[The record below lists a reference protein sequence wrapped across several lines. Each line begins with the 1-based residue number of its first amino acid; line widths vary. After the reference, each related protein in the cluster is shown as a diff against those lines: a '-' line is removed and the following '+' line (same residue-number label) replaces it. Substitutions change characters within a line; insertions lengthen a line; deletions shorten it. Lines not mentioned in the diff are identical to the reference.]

1 VSSVTVRAPAKIN
14 LSLAVGPTRPDGYHP
29 LATVYQAVGLYD
41 HVTATPAAR
50 GEVTVE
56 VSAERTGGP
65 VRVSEV
71 PTDERN
77 LAVRAARLLARHTG
91 GSGGTGGTGG
101 TGGVRLRVRKGIPV
115 AAGLAGGSSD
125 AAAALVACNE
135 LWRTG
140 LDETD
145 LVRLAADLGSD
156 VPFCLLGGTAVGR
169 GRGELVSPV
178 PTGGRFH
185 WVLALD
191 AAGMST
197 PAVYGELDRLRAEGG
212 NDNAAG
218 NAGSAG
224 LDVPAALLD
233 ALREGDVP
241 ALAGA
246 LANDLQPAALSLR
259 PELAGVLRLAHRVDA
274 EGVLV
279 SGSGPTCVF
288 LARDA
293 EHAQQTCTR
302 LSQAGR
308 TVVRAEGPVPGAR
321 VVSP

>member
-1 VSSVTVRAPAKIN
+1 VSSVTVRTPAKIN

-41 HVTATPAAR
+41 HVTAAPAAD
-50 GEVTVE
+50 GAVTIE
-56 VSAERTGGP
+56 VSAERTDGL
-65 VRVSEV
+65 VRVSDV

-77 LAVRAARLLARHTG
+77 LAVRAARLLAGHA
-91 GSGGTGGTGG
+91 GSTEGA
-101 TGGVRLRVRKGIPV
+101 RLHVRKGIPV
-115 AAGLAGGSSD
+115 AGGLAGGSSD
-125 AAAALVACNE
+125 AAAALVACNV

-140 LDETD
+140 LDEPD

-156 VPFCLLGGTAVGR
+156 VPFCVLGGTAVGR
-169 GRGELVSPV
+169 GRGELVSRV

-191 AAGMST
+191 ADGMST
-197 PAVYGELDRLRAEGG
+197 PAVYGELDRLRAAGG
-212 NDNAAG
+212 NDEAG
-218 NAGSAG
+218 GSAG
-224 LDVPAALLD
+224 VDVPTDLLD

-241 ALAGA
+241 ALGKA
-246 LANDLQPAALSLR
+246 LANDLQPAALSVR
-259 PELAGVLRLAHRVDA
+259 PELAGVLRLAPTVEA

-293 EHAQQTCTR
+293 EHAQQVCAR
-302 LSQAGR
+302 LSQAGC
-308 TVVRAEGPVPGAR
+308 TAVCAEGPVPGAE
-321 VVSP
+321 VVAP